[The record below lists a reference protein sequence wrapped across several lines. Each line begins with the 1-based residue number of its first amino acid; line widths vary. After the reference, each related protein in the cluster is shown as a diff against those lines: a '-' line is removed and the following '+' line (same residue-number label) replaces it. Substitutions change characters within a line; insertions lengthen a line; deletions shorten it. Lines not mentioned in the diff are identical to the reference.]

1 MSFGNIIKKLR
12 LDNNMTQEQLAEV
25 LSISPQAVSRWETN
39 SALPDISLLP
49 AIANY
54 FDVTTDH
61 LLEVDVSG
69 KEKEIEKL
77 ILSAQEYT
85 SRGLWSKGIE
95 ILRNALLKYPS
106 AHALSNA
113 LAFALYGL
121 PSEVES
127 ISPDERQAH
136 FREIVT
142 LEEAVLANSKDTA
155 LRYDATQLL
164 CYAYKELNM
173 TDKAEALALTM
184 PHTHQCCENLLVS
197 ISDKTNR
204 YRRMQQA
211 FLLHLQQ
218 TLLGITC
225 NCAPLDDGNR
235 PYTLE
240 ETIVLNKKAIEILNI
255 VFEDGDYGTL
265 HSLYLTQYHLN
276 IASFYA
282 RFGNREEVIRYLAL
296 AKELAIRN
304 DQAEHNAIQTHT
316 SLIVRGYKYQNIFY
330 GNNENNS
337 LHQLNEMQDGIYDFI
352 REDAEFKSMVE
363 ELKMYAATR

>member
-1 MSFGNIIKKLR
+1 MSFGNVIKKLR
-12 LDNNMTQEQLAEV
+12 LDKNMTQEQLAEV

-39 SALPDISLLP
+39 AALPDISLLP

-54 FDVTTDH
+54 FDVTTDY
-61 LLEVDVSG
+61 LLEVDISRR
-69 KEKEIEKL
+69 EKEIEKR
-77 ILSAQEYT
+77 IDNAREYT

-95 ILRNALLKYPS
+95 ILRDALRKYPS
-106 AHALSNA
+106 AHALSSE
-113 LAFALYGL
+113 LAYALYGL
-121 PSEVES
+121 PSEIES
-127 ISPDERQAH
+127 MTDDERQAQ
-136 FREIVT
+136 FREIVA
-142 LEEAVLANSKDTA
+142 LEEDVLTNSKDTA

-164 CYAYKELNM
+164 CYAYKELDM
-173 TDKAEALALTM
+173 VEKAEALAQTM
-184 PHTHQCCENLLVS
+184 PHTHQCYENLLVS
-197 ISDKTNR
+197 ISDKTKR

-225 NCAPLDDGNR
+225 NCAPLDDGTR

-265 HSLYLTQYHLN
+265 HSLYLTQYLLN

-282 RFGNREEVIRYLAL
+282 RLNNRDEAIRYLTL
-296 AKELAIRN
+296 AKEQAIRN
-304 DQAEHNAIQTHT
+304 DQTEPNAIQTHT
-316 SLIVRGYKYQNIFY
+316 SLIVRGYKYQNVFY

-337 LHQLNEMQDGIYDFI
+337 LHQLSEMEEGIYDFI
-352 REDAEFKSMVE
+352 REDAKFKSIVE
-363 ELKMYAATR
+363 ELKRYAATR

>member
-12 LDNNMTQEQLAEV
+12 LENNLTQEQLAEV
-25 LSISPQAVSRWETN
+25 FSVSPQAVSRWETN
-39 SALPDISLLP
+39 AALPDISLLP

-54 FDVTTDH
+54 FDVTTDY
-61 LLEVDVSG
+61 LLEVDISN
-69 KEKEIEKL
+69 KEKEIKR
-77 ILSAQEYT
+77 IIDTANDFT

-95 ILRNALLKYPS
+95 ILRNALRKHPS
-106 AHALSNA
+106 AHALSSA
-113 LAFALYGL
+113 LAYALYGL
-121 PSEVES
+121 PSE
-127 ISPDERQAH
+127 IKGMTDDERQAH
-136 FREIVT
+136 FREIIA
-142 LEEAVLANSKDTA
+142 LEEDVLTNSKDTA

-164 CYAYKELNM
+164 CYAYTELNM
-173 TDKAEALALTM
+173 SEKAEALAQTM
-184 PHTHQCCENLLVS
+184 PHTHQCYENLLVS
-197 ISDKTNR
+197 ISDKTKR

-225 NCAPLDDGNR
+225 NCAPLDDGTR

-265 HSLYLTQYHLN
+265 HSLYLIQYLLN

-282 RFGNREEVIRYLAL
+282 RLRNRNEAIHYLSL
-296 AKELAIRN
+296 AKEQAIRN
-304 DQAEHNAIQTHT
+304 DQTEHNAIQTHT

-337 LHQLNEMQDGIYDFI
+337 LHQLNEMQDCIYDFI
-352 REDAEFKSMVE
+352 REEEAFKSIIE
-363 ELKMYAATR
+363 ELKTHAATR

>member
-25 LSISPQAVSRWETN
+25 LSISPQAISRWETN
-39 SALPDISLLP
+39 TALPDISLLP

-54 FDVTTDH
+54 FDVTTDY
-61 LLEVDVSG
+61 LLEVDISS
-69 KEKEIEKL
+69 KQKEINR
-77 ILSAQEYT
+77 IIDTAREYT

-95 ILRNALLKYPS
+95 TLRDALHKYPS
-106 AHALSNA
+106 AHALSNE

-121 PSEVES
+121 SSETDN
-127 ISPDERQAH
+127 ISDDERQAQ
-136 FREIVT
+136 FREIVS
-142 LEEAVLANSKDTA
+142 LEEDVLTNSKDTA

-164 CYAYKELNM
+164 CYAYKELDM
-173 TDKAEALALTM
+173 TEKAEELAHTM

-197 ISDKTNR
+197 ISEKTKR

-225 NCAPLDDGNR
+225 NCAPLDDGSR

-240 ETIVLNKKAIEILNI
+240 ETITLNKKAIEILNT

-265 HSLYLTQYHLN
+265 HSLYLIQYHLN

-282 RFGNREEVIRYLAL
+282 RLNNRDEAIRYLAL
-296 AKELAIRN
+296 AKEQAIRN
-304 DQAEHNAIQTHT
+304 DQTEPGAIQAHT
-316 SLIVRGYKYQNIFY
+316 SLIVRGYKYQNVFY

-337 LHQLNEMQDGIYDFI
+337 LHQLNEMNDCIYDFI
-352 REDAEFKSMVE
+352 REDAEFKNIIE
-363 ELKMYAATR
+363 ELERYASTR

>member
-1 MSFGNIIKKLR
+1 MSFGTIIKKLR
-12 LDNNMTQEQLAEV
+12 LDNNLTQEHLADV
-25 LSISPQAVSRWETN
+25 LSISPQAISRWETN
-39 SALPDISLLP
+39 TALPDISLLP
-49 AIANY
+49 AIAYY
-54 FDVTTDH
+54 FDVATDY
-61 LLEVDVSG
+61 LLEVDISS
-69 KEKEIEKL
+69 KQKEIDKFIET
-77 ILSAQEYT
+77 AREYT

-95 ILRNALLKYPS
+95 TLRDALHKYPS
-106 AHALSNA
+106 AHALSSE

-121 PSEVES
+121 SSETDN
-127 ISPDERQAH
+127 ISDDERQAQ
-136 FREIVT
+136 FREIVS
-142 LEEAVLANSKDTA
+142 LEEDVLTNSKDTA

-164 CYAYKELNM
+164 CYAYKELDM
-173 TDKAEALALTM
+173 MEKAEELAHTM

-197 ISDKTNR
+197 ISEKTKR

-225 NCAPLDDGNR
+225 NCAPLDDGSR

-240 ETIVLNKKAIEILNI
+240 ETITLNKKAIEILNT

-265 HSLYLTQYHLN
+265 HSLYLIQYHLN

-282 RFGNREEVIRYLAL
+282 RLNNRDEAIRYLTL
-296 AKELAIRN
+296 AKDQSIRN
-304 DQAEHNAIQTHT
+304 DQTEPGATQIHT

-337 LHQLNEMQDGIYDFI
+337 LHQLNEMNDCIYDFI
-352 REDAEFKSMVE
+352 REDAEFKNIIE
-363 ELKMYAATR
+363 ELERYASTR

>member
-54 FDVTTDH
+54 FDVTTDY
-61 LLEVDVSG
+61 LLEVDISS
-69 KEKEIEKL
+69 KEKEIGKL
-77 ILSAQEYT
+77 IVAAQEYT

-95 ILRNALLKYPS
+95 VLRNALLKYPS

-121 PSEVES
+121 PSEVEN
-127 ISPDERQAH
+127 ITAEERQAH

-164 CYAYKELNM
+164 CYAYKELDM
-173 TDKAEALALTM
+173 VEKAEALAQTM
-184 PHTHQCCENLLVS
+184 PHTHQCYENLLVS
-197 ISDKTNR
+197 ISDKTKR

-218 TLLGITC
+218 TLLGIAC
-225 NCAPLDDGNR
+225 NCAPLDDGSR

-240 ETIVLNKKAIEILNI
+240 ETIVLNKKAVDILNI

-265 HSLYLTQYHLN
+265 HSLYLTQYLLN

-282 RFGNREEVIRYLAL
+282 RLSNRDEAIRYLTL
-296 AKELAIRN
+296 AKEQAIRN
-304 DQAEHNAIQTHT
+304 DQEEPNAIQTHT

-337 LHQLNEMQDGIYDFI
+337 LHQLNEMEEGIYDFI
-352 REDAEFKSMVE
+352 REDAKFKSIIE
-363 ELKMYAATR
+363 ELKRYAATR